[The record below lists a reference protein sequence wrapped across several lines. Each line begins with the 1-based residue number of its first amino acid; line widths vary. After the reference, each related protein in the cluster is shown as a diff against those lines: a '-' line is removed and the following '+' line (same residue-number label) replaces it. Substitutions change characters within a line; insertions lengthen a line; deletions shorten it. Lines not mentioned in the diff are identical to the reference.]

1 MRSWSPPLLVAGVL
15 AFGLVAT
22 SHQAAAQAIV
32 FDPSVFGQVLQEA
45 RQGLQQLQQLQEDGQ
60 ILENQYQQLHAFYQ
74 SFAQLTN
81 VSQLASLLE
90 SPSVMDPLPQVAQLE
105 SMLSG
110 EGFTG
115 DLGTL
120 VGQFEQQ
127 NQVFDPS
134 GTDWQ
139 AEEMR
144 RDATITAD
152 QEALGNTLYNGAS
165 QRIEGT
171 DQLNSAL
178 AISEDPKQTLDLIA
192 RANIENGIVQS
203 QEVQAQSIAIMQ
215 RAQQEAERQRNEQE
229 QRAEWSQV
237 NQVTASAADTSIADD
252 GP

>member
-1 MRSWSPPLLVAGVL
+1 MRSCSPPLLAAVVL
-15 AFGLVAT
+15 AVGLVAGGR
-22 SHQAAAQAIV
+22 QAEAQAVV

-45 RQGLQQLQQLQEDGQ
+45 RQGLQQLQQLQQDGQ
-60 ILENQYQQLHAFYQ
+60 ILEDQYQQLHAFYQ

-81 VSQLASLLE
+81 VSQLASMLE
-90 SPSVMDPLPQVAQLE
+90 SPSVMDPLPQVTQLE

-139 AEEMR
+139 AQEMR

-152 QEALGNTLYNGAS
+152 QEALGNTLYNGAF
-165 QRIEGT
+165 QRIEGM

-178 AISEDPKQTLDLIA
+178 AVSEDPKQTLDLIA

-203 QEVQAQSIAIMQ
+203 QEVQAQSVAIMQ
-215 RAQQEAERQRNEQE
+215 RAQHEAEQQRDEQE

-237 NQVTASAADTSIADD
+237 NQATTPVAVTSIADD